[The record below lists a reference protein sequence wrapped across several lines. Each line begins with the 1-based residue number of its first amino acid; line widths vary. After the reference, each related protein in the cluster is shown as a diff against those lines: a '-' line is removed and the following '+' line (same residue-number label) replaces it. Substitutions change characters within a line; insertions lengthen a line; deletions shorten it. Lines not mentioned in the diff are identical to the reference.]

1 MRREDIVV
9 EKWRLDRMPM
19 ILGKKF
25 LLLTSWQRNKI
36 DESRIEK
43 ELLIIDPGLALS
55 PYHATID
62 LAIRMLEDCWSGGR
76 FLDAG
81 TGSGVIALA
90 AARLANGAINSAII
104 DAVESDP
111 DLIDYIGQ
119 TLILNSLE
127 KVINL
132 RPGRL
137 NDYIGGQYTHI
148 AINLLSPI
156 ATEPLDL
163 LLAKLSQCLKGK
175 GRLMISGVNELRSQ
189 KYKISWG
196 WGDCLIECPGRS
208 QLIDALSRAGL
219 VVLDCLSAP
228 PWCALSVE
236 SPDNI

>member
-90 AARLANGAINSAII
+90 AARLATGAIN
-104 DAVESDP
+104 
-111 DLIDYIGQ
+111 
-119 TLILNSLE
+119 
-127 KVINL
+127 
-132 RPGRL
+132 
-137 NDYIGGQYTHI
+137 
-148 AINLLSPI
+148 
-156 ATEPLDL
+156 
-163 LLAKLSQCLKGK
+163 
-175 GRLMISGVNELRSQ
+175 
-189 KYKISWG
+189 
-196 WGDCLIECPGRS
+196 
-208 QLIDALSRAGL
+208 
-219 VVLDCLSAP
+219 
-228 PWCALSVE
+228 
-236 SPDNI
+236 